1 MWRLKQRSNEKPC
14 VQVMSL
20 LFSALLPRSAAS
32 SSLLRGLWEGE
43 WVSYGQD
50 EVVQAG
56 RIAAGKLLQQT
67 FSSFW
72 ENASLAAAI
81 AMFREASFPRALQ
94 CTEIRAG
101 GGLQSKVCWVVKAGL
116 AAYCCVFMER

>member
-1 MWRLKQRSNEKPC
+1 M
-14 VQVMSL
+14 
-20 LFSALLPRSAAS
+20 
-32 SSLLRGLWEGE
+32 
-43 WVSYGQD
+43 SYGQD

-56 RIAAGKLLQQT
+56 CIAACKLLQQT

-81 AMFREASFPRALQ
+81 AMFRKVSFPRALQ

-101 GGLQSKVCWVVKAGL
+101 GGLLSKVCWVARAGL
-116 AAYCCVFMER
+116 AAYGCVFMER